1 MAKSRT
7 PTLAD
12 FAEAEHCVLEDL
24 TVEMTGITAVDP
36 SQARAPSEIIEDVE
50 IRDRLRGRRTRVR
63 IFLEGWADI
72 EVERRGRRGDSH
84 RVDLRFLD
92 PVPKSR
98 RCYPVWLLKA
108 TGIVAMV
115 TAICAIP
122 AWYGWL
128 SSYFMPAAVA
138 GGALTAIA
146 LFVAWYLSHE
156 KIVFRTLHG
165 RAAVIRFGAGLGT
178 MRRFHRLVPRLIEAI
193 ANAAESMQEE
203 TAVYLRAEMREHY
216 RLRGEGI
223 ISEQECADSTERIL
237 GEFDEPR

>member
-1 MAKSRT
+1 MAKSRV

-24 TVEMTGITAVDP
+24 TVEMTGITAVAANQFKP
-36 SQARAPSEIIEDVE
+36 PTEISEEVV
-50 IRDRLRGRRTRVR
+50 IRDRLRGRRTSIR
-63 IFLEGWADI
+63 IFLEGWADVEI
-72 EVERRGRRGDSH
+72 ERRGRRVSSH

-92 PVPKSR
+92 PVPATKRS
-98 RCYPVWLLKA
+98 YPVRLLKA
-108 TGIVAMV
+108 TGIVAAI

-122 AWYGWL
+122 AWFGWL
-128 SSYFMPAAVA
+128 SSYSLPAAVA
-138 GGALTAIA
+138 GASLTALG

-165 RAAVIRFGAGLGT
+165 RAAAIRLGAGLGT
-178 MRRFHRLVPRLIEAI
+178 MRRFHRFVPRLIEAI
-193 ANAAESMQEE
+193 ANAAESMHEE

-216 RLRGEGI
+216 RLRGDGI
-223 ISEQECADSTERIL
+223 ISEEECAASTERIL